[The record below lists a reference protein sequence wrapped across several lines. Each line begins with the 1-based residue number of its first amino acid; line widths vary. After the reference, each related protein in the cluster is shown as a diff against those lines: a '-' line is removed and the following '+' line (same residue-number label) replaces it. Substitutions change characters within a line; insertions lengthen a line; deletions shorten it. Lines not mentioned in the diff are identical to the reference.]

1 MEEPN
6 KHNMTGLEPV
16 IAEGV
21 ALDLVEITGTR
32 PVMTLPAFTHAFLMF
47 QKNGG
52 ALRMPE
58 TFSRKP
64 VGT

>member
-1 MEEPN
+1 
-6 KHNMTGLEPV
+6 MT
-16 IAEGV
+16 
-21 ALDLVEITGTR
+21 DLVPIMTDADALALVDITGTR
-32 PVMTLPAFTHAFLMF
+32 PVMTAPAFTHAFLMF

-58 TFSRKP
+58 TFSRNP